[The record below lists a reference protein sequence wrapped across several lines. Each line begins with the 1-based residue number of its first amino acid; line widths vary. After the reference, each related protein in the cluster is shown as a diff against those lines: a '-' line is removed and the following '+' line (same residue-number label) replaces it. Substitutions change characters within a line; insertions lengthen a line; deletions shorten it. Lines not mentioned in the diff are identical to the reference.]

1 MPDTPTNQDVTTIDL
16 ADRVVLERPSRHVAL
31 VRFART
37 EKKNAL
43 HSSMV
48 IELGRIVAALED
60 DDDVRCL
67 VITGGDEM
75 FAAGADIKEMVA
87 RGPAGTSN
95 NPNRVE
101 AWRRIERFAK
111 PMIAAVNG
119 IAFGAGNELAMVCDF
134 IVAGSN
140 AQFGQP
146 EVKIG
151 GMAGDGG
158 TQRLPRKVGPQ
169 MAAYMLFTGDP
180 IDADTALRLGMV
192 VEVCA
197 PDRTIA
203 RAVEIA
209 ETIATRAPVAVRNT
223 KACIRTAVGATLENG
238 IAFERDAIWR
248 NSMAEDRREG
258 MTAFVEKRPPNFK
271 GR

>member
-1 MPDTPTNQDVTTIDL
+1 MDAEPEDL
-16 ADRVVLERPSRHVAL
+16 SAKVVLTRPSPEVAL
-31 VRFART
+31 IRFDRA

-48 IELGRIVAALED
+48 IELGRLIELLDAD
-60 DDDVRCL
+60 DEVRA
-67 VITGGDEM
+67 VVVTGHETC
-75 FAAGADIKEMVA
+75 FAAGADIREMLA
-87 RGPAGTSN
+87 AGPPGTSN
-95 NPNRVE
+95 NPRRVA
-101 AWRRIERFAK
+101 AWRAIEGFRK
-111 PMIAAVNG
+111 PLIAAVNG

-134 IVAGSN
+134 VVAGSN

-158 TQRLPRKVGPQ
+158 TQRLPRKLSPNV
-169 MAAYMLFTGDP
+169 AAWMLLSGEP
-180 IDADTALRLGMV
+180 IGVERAHQLGYV
-192 VEVCA
+192 VEICEPSRTVERA
-197 PDRTIA
+197 VEMARTIA
-203 RAVEIA
+203 A
-209 ETIATRAPVAVRNT
+209 RAPVAVRYT

-248 NSMAEDRREG
+248 NSMTEDRREG
-258 MTAFVEKRPPNFK
+258 MSAFTEKRAPSFR

>member
-1 MPDTPTNQDVTTIDL
+1 MSDDL
-16 ADRVVLERPSRHVAL
+16 SSKVILERPAEHVAL
-31 VRFART
+31 IRFDRP

-48 IELGRIVAALED
+48 IELGRHIGDLERD
-60 DDDVRCL
+60 DAVRCVVL
-67 VITGGDEM
+67 TGHETA
-75 FAAGADIKEMVA
+75 FAAGADIREMVA
-87 RGPAGTSN
+87 LGPPGTSN
-95 NPNRVE
+95 NPRRVE
-101 AWRRIERFAK
+101 AWRRIENFPK

-119 IAFGAGNELAMVCDF
+119 VAFGAGCELAMVCDF
-134 IVAGSN
+134 IIAGKN

-158 TQRLPRKVGPQ
+158 TQRLPRKIGPN
-169 MAAYMLFTGDP
+169 MASYMLMTGDP
-180 IDADTALRLGMV
+180 IDVDTAFRLGFV
-192 VEVCA
+192 VEVCEPA
-197 PDRTIA
+197 QTVA

-209 ETIATRAPVAVRNT
+209 GAIALRAPVAVRYT

-238 IAFERDAIWR
+238 IAFERDSIWR
-248 NSMAEDRREG
+248 NSMTEDRKEG
-258 MTAFVEKRPPNFK
+258 MLAFTEKRTPTFK

>member
-1 MPDTPTNQDVTTIDL
+1 MDSSEDL
-16 ADRVVLERPSRHVAL
+16 AAKVVLTRPSPHVAL
-31 VRFART
+31 ITFDRA

-48 IELGRIVAALED
+48 IELGRLVDELDAD
-60 DDDVRCL
+60 DSVRA
-67 VITGGDEM
+67 VVVTGHETC
-75 FAAGADIKEMVA
+75 FAAGADIREMLA
-87 RGPAGTSN
+87 LGPAGTSN
-95 NPNRVE
+95 NPRRVA
-101 AWRRIERFAK
+101 AWRRIEAFSK
-111 PMIAAVNG
+111 PLIAAVNG

-158 TQRLPRKVGPQ
+158 TQRLPRKLSPNL
-169 MAAYMLFTGDP
+169 AAYMLMTGDP
-180 IDADTALRLGMV
+180 IDAGRAYALGYV
-192 VEVCA
+192 VEVCE
-197 PDRTIA
+197 PSRTVA

-209 ETIATRAPVAVRNT
+209 GTIAARAPVAVRYT

-248 NSMAEDRREG
+248 NSMTEDRREG
-258 MTAFVEKRPPNFK
+258 MTAFTEKRAPAFK